1 MVSDIPL
8 LNRKFLSNYQPEIE
22 IQLPESKKFEL
33 PEKVIQFGEGVFIR
47 AFFNYFLEI
56 ANSRNIFNGRAI
68 VIQPVHVEKAKILND
83 QDCLFTL
90 CSRGLKN
97 GQKQENYSIISS
109 ISKAYAAKLDWID
122 ILKFSKS
129 PELEIIT
136 SNTTE
141 AGISYNSEDNM
152 DLNPPIS
159 YPGKLTSFLY
169 NRYENFD
176 SSTDAGLII
185 LPLELVENNGDA
197 LKKIVKKLIKNW
209 NLENKFM
216 NWLEKAN
223 IFCNTLVDRIV
234 TGYPRDEMEQF
245 RKILKYE
252 DKMLNTAELYH
263 IWVIE
268 GGENVR
274 KKIPLD
280 EADLNVLF
288 VPDLTPYYLK
298 KVRILNGAH
307 TSMVHL
313 SYLMGN
319 NLVKESIEQ
328 PLVNKFLRNFLFDE
342 VIPSMEISKGE
353 LINYTNIILERFEN
367 PYIEHR
373 LINITLNSNSKIRY
387 RILPTLIEFYEKFK
401 KIPKLIP
408 LSFASFLYFMKINKE
423 SEGKFYGIRDKEH
436 YEIKDDEEV
445 IRYYNSEWQ
454 NVDSK
459 KPETIEKFVTK
470 ICKNKDF
477 WQVDLTTLGNF
488 KDLVIENLLYILNNN
503 VYFAL
508 KKILGSNNFSN
519 E

>member
-1 MVSDIPL
+1 MAFDIPL
-8 LNRKFLSNYQPEIE
+8 LNRKFLSNYKPAIE
-22 IQLPESKKFEL
+22 IKLPDSKKFDL

-56 ANSRNIFNGRAI
+56 ANSRNIFNGRTV

-97 GQKQENYSIISS
+97 GQKQENYFIISS
-109 ISKAYAAKLDWID
+109 IGKAYAAKLDWIE
-122 ILKFSKS
+122 ILKFTKS
-129 PELEIIT
+129 PEIEIIT

-141 AGISYNSEDNM
+141 AGITYNSEDKM

-169 NRYENFD
+169 HRYENFD

-185 LPLELVENNGDA
+185 LPLELVENNGDT
-197 LKKIVKKLIKNW
+197 LKKIVKKIIKNW

-234 TGYPRDEMEQF
+234 TGYPRDEIDHF
-245 RKILKYE
+245 REILKYE
-252 DKMLNTAELYH
+252 DKMLNTSELYH

-268 GGENVR
+268 GGENVQ

-280 EADLNVLF
+280 EAGLNVLF

-313 SYLMGN
+313 SYLIGN
-319 NLVKESIEQ
+319 NLVKESVEH
-328 PLVNKFLRNFLFDE
+328 PLVGQFLRDFLFKE
-342 VIPSMEISKGE
+342 VIPSMNMPKQE
-353 LINYTNIILERFEN
+353 LIDYANIIIERFRN
-367 PYIEHR
+367 PFINHL
-373 LINITLNSNSKIRY
+373 LINITLNSNSKIKY
-387 RILPTLIEFYEKFK
+387 RILPTLIQYYEKFK
-401 KIPKLIP
+401 KDPKL
-408 LSFASFLYFMKINKE
+408 
-423 SEGKFYGIRDKEH
+423 
-436 YEIKDDEEV
+436 
-445 IRYYNSEWQ
+445 
-454 NVDSK
+454 
-459 KPETIEKFVTK
+459 
-470 ICKNKDF
+470 
-477 WQVDLTTLGNF
+477 
-488 KDLVIENLLYILNNN
+488 
-503 VYFAL
+503 
-508 KKILGSNNFSN
+508 
-519 E
+519 